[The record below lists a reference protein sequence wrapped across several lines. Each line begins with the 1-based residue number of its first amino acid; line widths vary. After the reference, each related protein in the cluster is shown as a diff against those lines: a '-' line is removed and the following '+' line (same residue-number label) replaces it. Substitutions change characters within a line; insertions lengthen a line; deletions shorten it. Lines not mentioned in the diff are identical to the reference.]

1 MSRVIPGGLI
11 GLVTPGSALRPWT
24 GGRVRLSAPDGGQA
38 VFTIRRTAR
47 APRGSEPVPP
57 PGPRSLWITRRLSS
71 TQAVR
76 LREAGWFFVSDEGIW
91 LTVAGYSSD
100 SRSDES
106 NTGSGPTHPDWSPA
120 FSRVVHAILAMP
132 VEARLV
138 QTGLAR
144 VAGVSQPHVSGVLT
158 KLVASGLLDDRS
170 HAPAADTWLALAQA
184 WARART
190 WMPITTY
197 WTGVTDLAEALCVV
211 RAVLP
216 QPWVVSGDVGAD
228 ILAPWR
234 RPEQLVVLAR
244 GGTLAETP
252 LVQVTSEEPA
262 QVVLHA
268 TTDQV
273 ALPEDATALS
283 WRSQQLAV
291 AQPLQVWWDVLRS
304 PGTDAPEAAAH
315 LIDTLTRQRAIR

>member
-1 MSRVIPGGLI
+1 MDWVDRLADAGI
-11 GLVTPGSALRPWT
+11 GVEAVDGSQ
-24 GGRVRLSAPDGGQA
+24 VRLSAPHGGQA

-47 APRGSEPVPP
+47 APRGSESVPQ

-71 TQAVR
+71 TQASR
-76 LREAGWFFVSDEGIW
+76 LREAGWFFVSDEEVW
-91 LTVAGYSSD
+91 LDVAGYSAS
-100 SRSDES
+100 SPSHES
-106 NTGSGPTHPDWSPA
+106 NTGSGPTYPDWPSA
-120 FSRVVHAILAMP
+120 FSRVVHAILATP
-132 VEARLV
+132 VGARLV
-138 QTGLAR
+138 QTGLAG
-144 VAGVSQPHVSGVLT
+144 VAGVSQPYVSGVLT
-158 KLVASGLLDDRS
+158 KLVANGLLDDRL
-170 HAPAADTWLALAQA
+170 HAPAADTWLNLAQA
-184 WARART
+184 WAQARV

-197 WTGVTDLAEALCVV
+197 WTGVADLADALRAV

-244 GGTLAETP
+244 GGTLAGTS

-262 QVVLHA
+262 QVVLQA
-268 TTDQV
+268 TADKV
-273 ALPEDATALS
+273 ALPENAPMLS
-283 WRSQQLAV
+283 WRSQQVAV

-315 LIDTLTRQRAIR
+315 LLDTVTRHRAIR